1 MPVEVKPG
9 SKVQMPVVGCSFL
22 MSMKWAPDES
32 YAQKSG
38 IMLHKHFTRACDLPL
53 TLSAHT
59 QSCADCA
66 AKPSSECQTKSG
78 QM

>member
-32 YAQKSG
+32 YAQKSR
-38 IMLHKHFTRACDLPL
+38 IKLHKLLSLAWDLPPHA
-53 TLSAHT
+53 SPQT
-59 QSCADCA
+59 QGELC
-66 AKPSSECQTKSG
+66 
-78 QM
+78 

>member
-32 YAQKSG
+32 YAQNSY
-38 IMLHKHFTRACDLPL
+38 IMSHKRLCTACDLPL
-53 TLSAHT
+53 KLPA
-59 QSCADCA
+59 
-66 AKPSSECQTKSG
+66 
-78 QM
+78 QMQGKLC